1 MLPIHVA
8 LTTLTPR
15 VSQQELAR
23 VAAALQVQ
31 VTRDFAPL
39 WHVDA
44 TVSAFAFDDVPIG
57 YWPIIVQDV
66 IEECGAAG
74 VHRTEDDEAPYVLV
88 RHGPTW
94 SLTASHELLELLADP
109 TGARRIRG
117 DIPGQFQGNRQG
129 RHHGPVQYLLEVC
142 APCEDIATA
151 YGIDGVVVSDFCTP
165 AYFASCEQSSGRY
178 SFSGSIR
185 KPLQVL
191 ANGYLTWFGADGLI
205 YQARADAAG
214 DAEVDGGYSMANRDG
229 MMLREFV
236 NNLAPDQ
243 QERLSNAVR
252 PVGLLDSRADSRA
265 ALARQS
271 ARLRD
276 DLAWRFGYARH
287 SEPPMPRLPVLS
299 PPMALP
305 AGASRAAP
313 LVDGF
318 SRIPVPGIPVH
329 ADPVHAD
336 PVHADPVR
344 ASPVRA
350 STVRASPVRE
360 REAV

>member
-23 VAAALQVQ
+23 IAAALQIQ

-44 TVSAFAFDDVPIG
+44 TVSAFAFDDVPVG
-57 YWPIIVQDV
+57 YCPIIVQDV
-66 IEECGAAG
+66 IEECGSAG
-74 VHRTEDDEAPYVLV
+74 VHRTEDDEAPYILV

-117 DIPGQFQGNRQG
+117 EGQSRQ
-129 RHHGPVQYLLEVC
+129 RGPVQYLLEVC

-151 YGIDGVVVSDFCTP
+151 YGIDDVVVSDFCTP
-165 AYFASCEQSSGRY
+165 AFFASCEQSSARY
-178 SFSGSIR
+178 SFSGAIR

-191 ANGYLTWFGADGLI
+191 PNGYLTWFGADGLI
-205 YQARADAAG
+205 YQARADADG
-214 DAEVDGGYSMANRDG
+214 DVEVDGGYSMAARDG

-236 NNLAPDQ
+236 NNLTPDQ

-252 PVGLLDSRADSRA
+252 PVGLVESKADSRA

-271 ARLRD
+271 TRLRD

-287 SEPPMPRLPVLS
+287 SEPASPRLPAMAP
-299 PPMALP
+299 PPMMP
-305 AGASRAAP
+305 PPSVRPGNIPRVAP
-313 LVDGF
+313 LVQGF
-318 SRIPVPGIPVH
+318 PRIPASGAPVH
-329 ADPVHAD
+329 DL
-336 PVHADPVR
+336 
-344 ASPVRA
+344 
-350 STVRASPVRE
+350 PVRE
-360 REAV
+360 PEAV

>member
-8 LTTLTPR
+8 LTTLTPQ
-15 VSQQELAR
+15 VSQQALAR
-23 VAAALQVQ
+23 VAAALQIQ

-44 TVSAFAFDDVPIG
+44 TVSAFAFDDVPVG

-66 IEECGAAG
+66 IEECGSAG
-74 VHRTEDDEAPYVLV
+74 VHRTEDDEAPYILV
-88 RHGPTW
+88 RHGPSW

-109 TGARRIRG
+109 TGARRVRG
-117 DIPGQFQGNRQG
+117 EAPGRPQGVSQAMSQGMHQGMHQGGMNR
-129 RHHGPVQYLLEVC
+129 GPVQYLLEVC

-151 YGIDGVVVSDFCTP
+151 YAIDGIVVSDFCTP
-165 AYFASCEQSSGRY
+165 AYFASCEQSAARY

-191 ANGYLTWFGADGLI
+191 PNGYLTWFGADGLI
-205 YQARADAAG
+205 YQARG
-214 DAEVDGGYSMANRDG
+214 DADGEVSIDGGYSMAARDG

-252 PVGLLDSRADSRA
+252 PVGLVESKADSRA
-265 ALARQS
+265 ALVGQS
-271 ARLRD
+271 KRLRD

-287 SEPPMPRLPVLS
+287 SEPALPRLPMMS
-299 PPMALP
+299 PPV
-305 AGASRAAP
+305 ASPLGVSRVAP
-313 LVDGF
+313 LVEGF
-318 SRIPVPGIPVH
+318 PRI
-329 ADPVHAD
+329 
-336 PVHADPVR
+336 
-344 ASPVRA
+344 
-350 STVRASPVRE
+350 PVRE